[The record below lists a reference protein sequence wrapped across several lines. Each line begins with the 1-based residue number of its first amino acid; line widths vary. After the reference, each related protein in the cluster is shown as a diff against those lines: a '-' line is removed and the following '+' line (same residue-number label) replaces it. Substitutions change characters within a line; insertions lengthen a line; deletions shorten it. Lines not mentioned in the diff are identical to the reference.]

1 MDLYASSTAA
11 SSTAVSSTA
20 ASSTAASSAASTAA
34 ATAAS
39 TVAST
44 AASSTAATA
53 LELDYHLY
61 HDTVTKKMDGSVWD
75 PYQVQSKEFRD
86 AQWAGAHKAEAA
98 AKRWLHKMKS
108 STTAG

>member
-11 SSTAVSSTA
+11 FSTA

-61 HDTVTKKMDGSVWD
+61 HDTVTKKWMAT
-75 PYQVQSKEFRD
+75 YQGQSKEFRD
-86 AQWAGAHKAEAA
+86 AQWAGVHKAEAA